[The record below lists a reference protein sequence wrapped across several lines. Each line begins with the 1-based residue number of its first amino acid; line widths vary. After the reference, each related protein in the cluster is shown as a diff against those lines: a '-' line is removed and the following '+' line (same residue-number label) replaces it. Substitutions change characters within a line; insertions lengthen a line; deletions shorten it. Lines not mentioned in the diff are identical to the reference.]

1 MMRDETQMTT
11 GDELQFVVFRLGG
24 QEFGLSIFQVERIL
38 RWEAPAPLPN
48 APDFLE
54 GVMPYGGGVVPLV
67 DLRKRVGLAAAYE
80 EETRVMVLQ
89 FEDQHVA
96 VVVDQV
102 VEVLRVDTRTIA
114 PPPPMVRGLAAE
126 YISGIIS
133 RTGRTIVVLNAARL
147 LSSTERLALTEAL
160 T

>member
-1 MMRDETQMTT
+1 MMT
-11 GDELQFVVFRLGG
+11 GDELQFVVFLLGT

-38 RWEAPAPLPN
+38 RYESPAPLPN

-54 GVMPYGGGVVPLV
+54 GVVPYGSGVVPLV
-67 DLRKRVGLAAAYE
+67 DLRKRIGLAAE
-80 EETRVMVLQ
+80 HREETRVMVLQ
-89 FEDQHVA
+89 FEEYHVA

-102 VEVLRVDTRTIA
+102 VEVLRVDTRTIT

-133 RTGRTIVVLNAARL
+133 RPGRTIVVLNAARL

-160 T
+160 S

>member
-1 MMRDETQMTT
+1 MMT
-11 GDELQFVVFRLGG
+11 GDELQFVIFLLGN

-38 RWEAPAPLPN
+38 RYEAPAMLPN

-54 GVMPYGGGVVPLV
+54 GVVPYGSGVVPLV
-67 DLRKRVGLAAAYE
+67 DLRKRMGLPSEYK

-89 FEDQHVA
+89 CDDQHVA

-102 VEVLRVDTRTIA
+102 VEVLRVDTRTITQ
-114 PPPPMVRGLAAE
+114 PPPMVRGLAAE

-133 RTGRTIVVLNAARL
+133 RPPRTIVVLNASRL

-160 T
+160 

>member
-1 MMRDETQMTT
+1 MMT
-11 GDELQFVVFRLGG
+11 GDELQFVIFRLGT

-38 RWEAPAPLPN
+38 RYQTPASLPN

-54 GVMPYGGGVVPLV
+54 GVMPYGAGVVPLV
-67 DLRKRVGLAAAYE
+67 DLRKRVGLPATYQ
-80 EETRVMVLQ
+80 EETRVMVLPLEEQ
-89 FEDQHVA
+89 RVA
-96 VVVDQV
+96 VAVDQV
-102 VEVLRVDTRTIA
+102 VEVLRVDTRTIT

-126 YISGIIS
+126 YISGIIG
-133 RTGRTIVVLNAARL
+133 RPGRTIVVLNATRL